1 MSCPDGLST
10 HPGDAEVNRH
20 LGLASPEARSLS
32 LGTQVPAPVPSEGG
46 VPCPSQL
53 GSSDQDGRRDRVEGR
68 GQVGGSPGRVARSR
82 AQDTR
87 RTRAWPPRRPQGL
100 RPRSPYPQDMVAFRA
115 AAWDLDALRGAHGG
129 GRSVRPDRLSAA
141 RPRAPPAPR
150 LRVALRTWHSQ
161 PPEPGR
167 TARREMVSRQPGPLR
182 RRRQRPLPEAG
193 GDGPRAGGRAAKG
206 WRGARESGTTAP
218 SATPGYGAPE

>member
-46 VPCPSQL
+46 VPCPFPTRKLRS
-53 GSSDQDGRRDRVEGR
+53 GRSARPCGGPGTGWRV
-68 GQVGGSPGRVARSR
+68 PGRVARSR

-129 GRSVRPDRLSAA
+129 GRSVRPGRLSAA

-150 LRVALRTWHSQ
+150 LRVALGTWHSQ